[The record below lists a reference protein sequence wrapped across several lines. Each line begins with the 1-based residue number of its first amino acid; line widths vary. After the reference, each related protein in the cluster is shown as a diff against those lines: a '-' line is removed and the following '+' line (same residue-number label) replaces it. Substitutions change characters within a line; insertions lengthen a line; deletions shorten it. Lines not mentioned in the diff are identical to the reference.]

1 MKEKRIALFAR
12 TTRDETYIYQLIVR
26 LVEMVQET
34 LQPEQIYGSNQRPTK
49 EEITRGSSVGKNRF
63 VKPPEA
69 FGVLLEHLTKINVV
83 SGRGE
88 Q

>member
-34 LQPEQIYGSNQRPTK
+34 LQPEQISLWIKPTANK
-49 EEITRGSSVGKNRF
+49 RGDHEGIKRGQESVR
-63 VKPPEA
+63 
-69 FGVLLEHLTKINVV
+69 
-83 SGRGE
+83 
-88 Q
+88 